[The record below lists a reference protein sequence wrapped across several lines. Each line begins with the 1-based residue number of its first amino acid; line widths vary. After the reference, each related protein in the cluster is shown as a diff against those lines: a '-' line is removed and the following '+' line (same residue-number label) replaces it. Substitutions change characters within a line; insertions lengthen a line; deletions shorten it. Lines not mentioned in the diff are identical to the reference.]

1 MCYATICLLLFGRV
15 SMRIKYNLIQDRIY
29 CAGRKDLYLSPHTL
43 CIITSRR
50 MKSAVHVVFMG
61 GKQHT
66 FSVFVGKPEG
76 RRQLEISGR
85 RWDDII
91 KLKLYRIL

>member
-1 MCYATICLLLFGRV
+1 MAE
-15 SMRIKYNLIQDRIY
+15 
-29 CAGRKDLYLSPHTL
+29 
-43 CIITSRR
+43 SRR
-50 MKSAVHVVFMG
+50 KKLAVHVVHMR
-61 GKQHT
+61 GKQHV

-91 KLKLYRIL
+91 KLKL